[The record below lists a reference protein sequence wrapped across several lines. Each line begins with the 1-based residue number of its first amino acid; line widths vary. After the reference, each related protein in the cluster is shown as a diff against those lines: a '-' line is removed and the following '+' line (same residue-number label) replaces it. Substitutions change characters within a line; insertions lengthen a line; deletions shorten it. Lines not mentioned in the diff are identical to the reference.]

1 MISTFM
7 ELVKEILS
15 ANIFANI
22 GFGLYII
29 AFLRAEISRLRDDD
43 DIMNMSHYMVM
54 AASCLLME
62 AGFNLSNTSE
72 MNLYLHFIRV
82 VSYILGII
90 FVLFEVLIRAN
101 RLRRENE
108 YFKKFNNGMSIKEL
122 KKRGTLV
129 ETLPKGTDFY
139 LDVHIQ
145 YKECLGTVFARSIAG
160 NIPHVYVAY
169 RDYDDTIKYYDYPGY
184 TKRDI
189 RRRRKA
195 FEKKRKNDCGERNN

>member
-54 AASCLLME
+54 ATSCLVME

-72 MNLYLHFIRV
+72 MNLYLHFRRV
-82 VSYILGII
+82 VFYILGII
-90 FVLFEVLIRAN
+90 FVLFEVLIRA
-101 RLRRENE
+101 
-108 YFKKFNNGMSIKEL
+108 
-122 KKRGTLV
+122 
-129 ETLPKGTDFY
+129 
-139 LDVHIQ
+139 
-145 YKECLGTVFARSIAG
+145 
-160 NIPHVYVAY
+160 
-169 RDYDDTIKYYDYPGY
+169 
-184 TKRDI
+184 RDI